1 MYHLDVVKD
10 EIPLNCKDGGHKK
23 MSMYYPP
30 KRSDELYHHGVK
42 GMHWGVRKQTR
53 QIRKLYRKNIRDQRK
68 LDRLQRYK
76 RRRKEHLIDPVGL
89 ALDIRE
95 DALKDRIEERFSA
108 ARELS
113 ISAASKYAEAGEKR
127 YKAMAEKIERR
138 KLEKE
143 YRKLTR

>member
-1 MYHLDVVKD
+1 MY
-10 EIPLNCKDGGHKK
+10 ERPIRLN
-23 MSMYYPP
+23 
-30 KRSDELYHHGVK
+30 ELMHYGVL
-42 GMHWGVRKQTR
+42 GMHWSVRKQTR

-95 DALKDRIEERFSA
+95 DVLKDRIKERFSA
-108 ARELS
+108 AQQLS
-113 ISAASKYAEAGEKR
+113 ISAASKYAEVGEKR

-143 YRKLTR
+143 YRKLSR

>member
-1 MYHLDVVKD
+1 MYQR
-10 EIPLNCKDGGHKK
+10 PL
-23 MSMYYPP
+23 
-30 KRSDELYHHGVK
+30 RSDELYHHGVK

-68 LDRLQRYK
+68 LGRLQRYK
-76 RRRKEHLIDPVGL
+76 SRRKEHLIDPVGL

-95 DALKDRIEERFSA
+95 DILKDRIKERFSA
-108 ARELS
+108 ARQLS
-113 ISAASKYAEAGEKR
+113 ISAASKYAEVGEKR
-127 YKAMAEKIERR
+127 YKAIAEKIERR